1 MNRINLK
8 KTAYVIKD
16 EKIEVEEDE
25 IDVQIKEK
33 PTRLREQIS
42 KLKSGE
48 VYEVLC
54 DNTNDDDH
62 ADDKYLVHIIQ

>member
-1 MNRINLK
+1 MFVKDDTQKGDHRFNQKYLMNRINLK

-25 IDVQIKEK
+25 TDVQIKEK

-42 KLKSGE
+42 KLKSG
-48 VYEVLC
+48 
-54 DNTNDDDH
+54 
-62 ADDKYLVHIIQ
+62 